1 MVGVGIGR
9 VVVMPVPMPVNVRVL
24 MEGGNSFRLA
34 GACAFEFT
42 EGAAF
47 RQTFHMV
54 MMTFLNASDV
64 LLETQHLGSVFAQ

>member
-1 MVGVGIGR
+1 MVGVGIRR
-9 VVVMPVPMPVNVRVL
+9 VGVMPVPVNMRVL

-54 MMTFLNASDV
+54 MMAFLNASDV